1 MIYKKRII
9 DSLIERDMEAFG
21 ATLIK
26 GPKGCGKTTSAKQ
39 KANTIIEFQN
49 EDERDNLL
57 RIANTMPS
65 KLLSGKKPIL
75 FDEWQDAPKIWGAIR
90 KEIDDSGEV
99 GLFLLTGSTSGH
111 VDVPHT
117 GTLRISQLDMYPMSL
132 YESEE
137 SNGTVSLKALF
148 DNPWSFDG
156 CVSDMDIDDIIFA
169 ICRGGWPSALNR
181 RSDSARLMIAKGLY
195 RQTYSSD
202 ISNVDAVSR
211 NPKIA
216 QAILQSYSRNI
227 CTTADTKTLIG
238 DVRANLDISD
248 STFYSYIQA
257 LERLYIIDDVEAWC
271 PAIRSKT
278 VIRASRKRNFIDPS
292 IAVASL
298 GLSPDYFN
306 KDFKTLGFLFESLC
320 TRDLKVYS
328 SENDGRMSY
337 YRDRY
342 GLEADGVLHLND
354 GRYALIEFKLG
365 ESEIEEGAKHLN
377 TMETLVRQYNETEK
391 QCPLRLPDL
400 KLIIT
405 GTRYGYRREDG
416 VFVIPIGC
424 LKD

>member
-1 MIYKKRII
+1 MEYKKRVI
-9 DSLIERDMEAFG
+9 DTLIERNMEAFG

-39 KANTIIEFQN
+39 KANTVIEFQN
-49 EDERDNLL
+49 EDERENLL

-90 KEIDDSGEV
+90 KEIDDSGDV
-99 GLFLLTGSTSGH
+99 GLFLLTGSTSEH

-137 SNGTVSLKALF
+137 SNGSVSLRSLF
-148 DNPWSFDG
+148 EDPGGFDG
-156 CVSDMDIDDIIFA
+156 CISDMKLDDIIFA

-181 RSDSARLMIAKGLY
+181 RTESARLMIARSLY
-195 RQTYSSD
+195 RQTYASD
-202 ISNVDAVSR
+202 ISNVDGVSR
-211 NPKIA
+211 NPKVA
-216 QAILQSYSRNI
+216 QAILQSYSRNL
-227 CTTADTKTLIG
+227 CTMAETKTIIG
-238 DVRANLDISD
+238 DVRANYEISD
-248 STFYSYIQA
+248 STFFSYFQA
-257 LERLYIIDDVEAWC
+257 LEKLYIIDDVEAWC
-271 PAIRSKT
+271 PAIRSKS
-278 VIRASRKRNFIDPS
+278 VIRASKKRNFVDPS
-292 IAVASL
+292 IAVAAL
-298 GLSPDYFN
+298 GLSPGYFE

-320 TRDLKVYS
+320 IRDLKVYS
-328 SENDGRMSY
+328 SEYDGRMSY

-354 GRYALIEFKLG
+354 GRCALIEFKLG

-377 TMETLVRQYNETEK
+377 TIESLVRKYNETER
-391 QCPLRLPDL
+391 QCPLRIPDL

-405 GTRYGYRREDG
+405 GTKYGYRRDDG
-416 VFVIPIGC
+416 VFVIPVGC

>member
-9 DSLIERDMEAFG
+9 DSLIERNLEAFG

-75 FDEWQDAPKIWGAIR
+75 FDEWQDVPKIWGAIR

-148 DNPWSFDG
+148 DNPGSFDG

-216 QAILQSYSRNI
+216 QAI
-227 CTTADTKTLIG
+227 
-238 DVRANLDISD
+238 
-248 STFYSYIQA
+248 
-257 LERLYIIDDVEAWC
+257 
-271 PAIRSKT
+271 P
-278 VIRASRKRNFIDPS
+278 
-292 IAVASL
+292 
-298 GLSPDYFN
+298 
-306 KDFKTLGFLFESLC
+306 
-320 TRDLKVYS
+320 
-328 SENDGRMSY
+328 
-337 YRDRY
+337 
-342 GLEADGVLHLND
+342 
-354 GRYALIEFKLG
+354 
-365 ESEIEEGAKHLN
+365 
-377 TMETLVRQYNETEK
+377 
-391 QCPLRLPDL
+391 
-400 KLIIT
+400 
-405 GTRYGYRREDG
+405 
-416 VFVIPIGC
+416 
-424 LKD
+424 